1 MLWCFP
7 PQGVQQEQ
15 NNREDSK
22 NSIQQTA
29 ERLLSKP
36 TISKPNSETIRTRL
50 DILLTRW
57 DILRADIA
65 TRTRGVESKLR
76 RVSEFL
82 ADLEELS
89 SWASTTRELLE
100 KQESGEYNQ
109 EVVVPKVC
117 YIKRVSVEKGIRTS
131 SLKLRYAAR
140 GF

>member
-1 MLWCFP
+1 M
-7 PQGVQQEQ
+7 
-15 NNREDSK
+15 
-22 NSIQQTA
+22 
-29 ERLLSKP
+29 
-36 TISKPNSETIRTRL
+36 
-50 DILLTRW
+50 
-57 DILRADIA
+57 
-65 TRTRGVESKLR
+65 ESKLR